1 MLERKTRRR
10 ETNMHYR
17 RRAIRHA
24 LQITALALTLF
35 MMSRAFAAQIVTV
48 LYAGSLGLMERSIGP
63 AFKQQ
68 TGNEFRGHTGGSQ
81 ELAKEV
87 KEGALQGDVFISADP
102 KVNALLSGPTN
113 ADRVKWYVTFAES
126 PLVLGVSPS
135 SRFAAGAKG
144 KSWDEVLM
152 QPGVKIGRTDPAKD
166 PKGALTVEFLKKADK
181 PELAKSVL
189 EHSSVLPEEALVKK
203 IQTGELDVG
212 FFYSVET
219 TDAGLTAIDLP
230 AGITPKA
237 IYALTILQN
246 APSPDGAQKFILFL
260 LGSKGLA
267 LLKEHGLSLTGLQLT
282 GADASVPQAIR
293 ALVQK

>member
-1 MLERKTRRR
+1 M
-10 ETNMHYR
+10 
-17 RRAIRHA
+17 
-24 LQITALALTLF
+24 
-35 MMSRAFAAQIVTV
+35 
-48 LYAGSLGLMERSIGP
+48 
-63 AFKQQ
+63 
-68 TGNEFRGHTGGSQ
+68 
-81 ELAKEV
+81 
-87 KEGALQGDVFISADP
+87 
-102 KVNALLSGPTN
+102 
-113 ADRVKWYVTFAES
+113 
-126 PLVLGVSPS
+126 GVSPS
-135 SRFAAGAKG
+135 SRFAAGATG

-237 IYALTILQN
+237 IYTLTILQN

-267 LLKEHGLSLTGLQLT
+267 LLKEHGLSLIGLQLT

-293 ALVQK
+293 ALVPEVKTAAA

>member
-1 MLERKTRRR
+1 MR
-10 ETNMHYR
+10 NR
-17 RRAIRHA
+17 RRAIRRA
-24 LQITALALTLF
+24 LEITTLALTLF
-35 MMSRAFAAQIVTV
+35 MTSRAFAAQTVTV
-48 LYAGSLGLMERSIGP
+48 LYAGSLAGLMERSIGP

-135 SRFAAGAKG
+135 SGFAAGAKG

-152 QPGVKIGRTDPAKD
+152 QPGAKIGRTDPAKD

-189 EHSSVLPEEALVKK
+189 EHSSVLPEEALVKT
-203 IQTGELDVG
+203 IQSGELDVG
-212 FFYSVET
+212 FFYSIET
-219 TDAGLTAIDLP
+219 TDAGLTSIDLP

-237 IYALTILQN
+237 IYTLTILQN
-246 APSPDGAQKFILFL
+246 AFSPDGAQKFVLFL
-260 LGSKGLA
+260 LGPKGSE
-267 LLKEHGLSLTGLQLT
+267 LLKEHGLSLTRPQLT
-282 GADASVPQAIR
+282 GPDPSVPQAIR
-293 ALVQK
+293 SLVGK

>member
-1 MLERKTRRR
+1 
-10 ETNMHYR
+10 
-17 RRAIRHA
+17 
-24 LQITALALTLF
+24 
-35 MMSRAFAAQIVTV
+35 
-48 LYAGSLGLMERSIGP
+48 MERSIGP

-135 SRFAAGAKG
+135 SGFAAGAKG

-152 QPGVKIGRTDPAKD
+152 QPGAKIGRTDPAKD

-203 IQTGELDVG
+203 MQSGELDVG
-212 FFYSVET
+212 FSYSVET

-237 IYALTILQN
+237 IYTLTILQN
-246 APSPDGAQKFILFL
+246 APSSDGAQKFVLFL
-260 LGSKGLA
+260 LGPKGSE
-267 LLKEHGLSLTGLQLT
+267 LLKEHGLSLTRPQLT
-282 GADASVPQAIR
+282 GPDPSVPQAIR
-293 ALVQK
+293 SLVGK

>member
-1 MLERKTRRR
+1 MR
-10 ETNMHYR
+10 NR
-17 RRAIRHA
+17 RRAIRRA
-24 LQITALALTLF
+24 LEITTLALTLF
-35 MMSRAFAAQIVTV
+35 MTSRAFAAQTVTV
-48 LYAGSLGLMERSIGP
+48 LYAGSLAGLMERSIGP

-135 SRFAAGAKG
+135 SGFAAGAKG

-152 QPGVKIGRTDPAKD
+152 QPGAKIGRTDPAKD

-203 IQTGELDVG
+203 IQSGELDVG

-237 IYALTILQN
+237 IYTLTILQN
-246 APSPDGAQKFILFL
+246 APSSDGAQKFVLFL
-260 LGSKGLA
+260 LGPKGSE
-267 LLKEHGLSLTGLQLT
+267 LLKEHGLSLTRPQLT
-282 GADASVPQAIR
+282 GPDPSVPQAIR
-293 ALVQK
+293 SLVGK

>member
-1 MLERKTRRR
+1 MR
-10 ETNMHYR
+10 YR
-17 RRAIRHA
+17 RHAIRRA
-24 LQITALALTLF
+24 LEITVLALTLF
-35 MMSRAFAAQIVTV
+35 MMSRAFAAQTVTV
-48 LYAGSLGLMERSIGP
+48 LYAGSLVGLMERSIGP

-68 TGNEFRGHTGGSQ
+68 TGDEFRGHTGGSQ

-87 KEGALQGDVFISADP
+87 KEGALQGDVLISADP
-102 KVNALLSGPTN
+102 KVNALLSGPAN

-166 PKGALTVEFLKKADK
+166 PKGALTVEFLKKAEK

-203 IQTGELDVG
+203 IQAGELDVG

-237 IYALTILQN
+237 IYTLTILQN
-246 APSPDGAQKFILFL
+246 APSPDGAQKFVLFL

-267 LLKEHGLSLTGLQLT
+267 LLKEHGLSLNGLQLM
-282 GADASVPQAIR
+282 GAEASVPQAIR

>member
-1 MLERKTRRR
+1 MR
-10 ETNMHYR
+10 HR
-17 RRAIRHA
+17 RRAIRCA
-24 LQITALALTLF
+24 LEITTLALTLF
-35 MMSRAFAAQIVTV
+35 MTSRAFAAQTVTV
-48 LYAGSLGLMERSIGP
+48 LYAGSLVGLMERSIGP

-81 ELAKEV
+81 ELAKAV
-87 KEGALQGDVFISADP
+87 KEGALQGDIFISADP

-113 ADRVKWYVTFAES
+113 ADKVKWYVTFAES

-135 SRFAAGAKG
+135 SGFAAGAKG

-152 QPGVKIGRTDPAKD
+152 QPGAKIGRTDPAKD

-181 PELAKSVL
+181 PELAKIVL
-189 EHSSVLPEEALVKK
+189 EHSSVLPEEALVKT
-203 IQTGELDVG
+203 IQSGELVVG

-237 IYALTILQN
+237 IYTLTILQN
-246 APSPDGAQKFILFL
+246 APSSDGAQKFIFFL
-260 LGSKGLA
+260 LGPKGSE
-267 LLKEHGLSLTGLQLT
+267 LLKEHGLSLTRPQLT
-282 GADASVPQAIR
+282 GPDPSVPQAIR
-293 ALVQK
+293 SLVGK

>member
-1 MLERKTRRR
+1 ML
-10 ETNMHYR
+10 NR
-17 RRAIRHA
+17 RRAIRRA
-24 LQITALALTLF
+24 LEITTLALTLF
-35 MMSRAFAAQIVTV
+35 MTSRAFAAQTVTV
-48 LYAGSLGLMERSIGP
+48 LYAGSLAGLMERSIGP

-113 ADRVKWYVTFAES
+113 ADRVKSYVMFAES

-135 SRFAAGAKG
+135 SGFAAGAKG

-152 QPGVKIGRTDPAKD
+152 QPGAKIGRTDPAKD

-189 EHSSVLPEEALVKK
+189 EHSSVLPEEALVKT
-203 IQTGELDVG
+203 IQSGELDVG
-212 FFYSVET
+212 FFYSIET
-219 TDAGLTAIDLP
+219 TDAGLTSIDLP

-237 IYALTILQN
+237 IYTLTILQN
-246 APSPDGAQKFILFL
+246 APSPDGAQKFVLFL
-260 LGSKGLA
+260 LGPKGSE
-267 LLKEHGLSLTGLQLT
+267 LLKEHGLSLTRPQLT
-282 GADASVPQAIR
+282 GPDPSVPQAIR
-293 ALVQK
+293 SLVGK